1 MAVAGV
7 LWAILSY
14 VLVIGVI
21 GGVLYFVI
29 KSAVKEGMLDALE
42 EWHGKHNE
50 DDSF

>member
-14 VLVIGVI
+14 VLVIGII

-42 EWHGKHNE
+42 EWHEEHGG
-50 DDSF
+50 DGQS